1 MINFIN
7 PAIQLEGGLRRA
19 FEDFMGDTVS
29 GPWDDLI
36 ESLAGAILEGELGL
50 ERAAR
55 INLLLAR
62 TQGVL
67 SLDRCDTCH
76 CPRPDMVHPCAV

>member
-1 MINFIN
+1 MANHAYLLN
-7 PAIQLEGGLRRA
+7 QLEGDLRQA
-19 FEDFMGDTVS
+19 FENLVGDVVS
-29 GPWDDLI
+29 GPWDGLI
-36 ESLAGAILEGELGL
+36 ESMAGAILEGELGL

-62 TQGVL
+62 TQGVI

-76 CPRPDMVHPCAV
+76 CPRPDMVHP